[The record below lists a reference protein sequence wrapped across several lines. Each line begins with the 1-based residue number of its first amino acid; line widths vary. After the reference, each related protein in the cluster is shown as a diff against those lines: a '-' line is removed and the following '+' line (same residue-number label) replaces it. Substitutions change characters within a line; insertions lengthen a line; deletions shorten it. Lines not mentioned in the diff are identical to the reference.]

1 VHIYRE
7 KDEEVARR
15 HGEMRWVTGIQNA
28 LEEGRFEL
36 ARQWIVPVNSAK
48 EEGTHYELL
57 LRMRDENGEVVEP
70 EVFLPAAER
79 YDLSTK
85 IDRWVVHEAF
95 EQLNSDPAH
104 LEQLE
109 WCSINLS
116 GLSLSDD
123 DFLTFVT
130 TEITEHQLPPCKICF
145 EVTESAAI
153 ADLSGAT
160 RFIDVLRRV
169 GCRFA
174 LDDFGSG
181 LSSFTY
187 LKSLPVEYLK
197 IDGIF
202 VKDIVVD
209 PINRE
214 LVRAINQVGH
224 VMGKKTIAKLVED
237 EATLAILRDIGV
249 DYAQGFAIDK
259 PQRVAYTS
267 RRAHGTP

>member
-1 VHIYRE
+1 
-7 KDEEVARR
+7 
-15 HGEMRWVTGIQNA
+15 
-28 LEEGRFEL
+28 
-36 ARQWIVPVNSAK
+36 
-48 EEGTHYELL
+48 
-57 LRMRDENGEVVEP
+57 
-70 EVFLPAAER
+70 
-79 YDLSTK
+79 
-85 IDRWVVHEAF
+85 
-95 EQLNSDPAH
+95 
-104 LEQLE
+104 LE

-160 RFIDVLRRV
+160 RFIDALRRV